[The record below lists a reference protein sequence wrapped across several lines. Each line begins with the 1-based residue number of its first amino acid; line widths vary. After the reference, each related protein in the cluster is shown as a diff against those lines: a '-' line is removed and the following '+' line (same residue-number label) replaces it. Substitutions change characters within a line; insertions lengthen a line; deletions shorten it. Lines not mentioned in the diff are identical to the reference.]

1 MPPHKYVDTITKPNS
16 WGGAIELTVLAAH
29 YNTEITSIDV
39 ESGRIDHYTPP
50 SHDSGIIP
58 TSTKTRCILIYSGI
72 HYDAVS
78 LAPSADAPGEWH
90 QTIFEI
96 VRHRNHRTWEF
107 LL

>member
-1 MPPHKYVDTITKPNS
+1 MPPNKYVDTITKPNS

-29 YNTEITSIDV
+29 YNTEITSVDV
-39 ESGRIDHYTPP
+39 ETGRIDHYTPP
-50 SHDSGIIP
+50 SHDSGTIP
-58 TSTKTRCILIYSGI
+58 TSTRTRCILIYSGI

-96 VRHRNHRTWEF
+96 VSIVSPHLEF